1 MHENPE
7 AMAAAAGA
15 AHKEQLIQYGKL
27 QVELSLV
34 QVQMGKEVI
43 NSHYAELAKQ
53 TAATFQPRSL
63 STSGA
68 TVAAQVSFYSSNDL
82 FVV

>member
-7 AMAAAAGA
+7 ATAVAAAA
-15 AHKEQLIQYGKL
+15 AHEEQLVQYGKL
-27 QVELSLV
+27 QVKL

-53 TAATFQPRSL
+53 AAATFQPHSL
-63 STSGA
+63 SASGA

-82 FVV
+82 VIM